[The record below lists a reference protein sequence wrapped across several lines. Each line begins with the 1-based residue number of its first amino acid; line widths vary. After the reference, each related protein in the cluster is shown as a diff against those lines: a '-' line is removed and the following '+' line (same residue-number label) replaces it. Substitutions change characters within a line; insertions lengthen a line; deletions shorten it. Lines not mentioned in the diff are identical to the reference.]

1 MRTRICLAA
10 LGAAF
15 LLAKPAWA
23 QTAVTFGGV
32 DPTKIVNQ
40 VIAIPDSSVPIAQP
54 MQASST
60 GFSLTGMLSK
70 IQLPSAGKI
79 FGQSS
84 FPTQQQMPGK
94 DYLKA
99 FGYRKAQPIPD

>member
-40 VIAIPDSSVPIAQP
+40 VISIPDSTQAIAQP

-70 IQLPSAGKI
+70 IQLPSAGKV
-79 FGQSS
+79 FGKSV
-84 FPTQQQMPGK
+84 FPTQQNLPGK
-94 DYLKA
+94 AYLQN
-99 FGYRKAQPIPD
+99 FGYRKAQPIDN